1 MDRNKN
7 KKMTDNKANKSNIT
21 AWVLVA
27 IIALLGL
34 NAYQWYSNSQLKT
47 ENVRQEAEMIE
58 IEKAQAELEQDYQT
72 SLQKLEE
79 LKGDNK
85 DLNALIDS
93 QKKELTAQK
102 EKINN
107 LIWTKR
113 ELAKAKKE
121 IENMVQQAETYVAE
135 ITELKE
141 QNQYLASSNEKLAM
155 EKTQL
160 AESYQAQME
169 MNAELEEARKVL
181 ASEKERLV
189 TDNDELSSKVDM
201 ANAIKINWLN
211 VQGYEIEDDGDLDDK
226 SKAKDIEM
234 LRTCVRT
241 ESNYVT
247 PAGEK
252 EFFVRLI
259 NPIGETVAIESN
271 GGGVLINKLDDSEV
285 RYTYSGKFDYNNED
299 TEACLDWVL
308 TDKLPKGEYNI
319 EIYNNG
325 FLVGKGDFKLK

>member
-1 MDRNKN
+1 MDSKIN
-7 KKMTDNKANKSNIT
+7 KMTETKSNQSKT
-21 AWVLVA
+21 TTWA
-27 IIALLGL
+27 IIAILALLGL
-34 NAYQWYSNSQLKT
+34 NGYQWFSNSQLKT
-47 ENVRQEAEMIE
+47 ENVRQEAEIIE
-58 IEKAQAELEQDYQT
+58 IEKTQAELEQDYQA
-72 SLQKLEE
+72 SLESLES
-79 LKGDNK
+79 LKGE
-85 DLNALIDS
+85 NAELDILIES

-113 ELAKAKKE
+113 ELSKAKKE
-121 IENMVQQAETYVAE
+121 IAKMKVQAANYVAE

-141 QNQYLASSNEKLAM
+141 QNQFLASNNQKLEQENVKLTA
-155 EKTQL
+155 
-160 AESYQAQME
+160 SYQTQME

-181 ASEKERLV
+181 AAEKERLF
-189 TDNDELSSKVDM
+189 DNNSKLSTKVDM
-201 ANAIKINWLN
+201 ANAIKINWLK
-211 VQGYEIEDDGDLDDK
+211 VQGFEIKDDGDLKDK

-234 LRTCVRT
+234 LRTCVKT

-247 PAGEK
+247 SAGEK

-259 NPIGETVAIESN
+259 NPIGETVAIENN
-271 GGGVLINKLDDSEV
+271 GGGILVNKLDNTQV

-308 TDKLPKGEYNI
+308 SDRLPKGEYDI

-325 FLVGKGDFKLK
+325 FLVGTGDFKLK